1 MSNATLEY
9 VETLVR
15 VFTPTTT
22 QFDAAKAHRA
32 SISTRLDNDLGIYRM
47 FETGSLNHGT
57 AVKGFSDA
65 DYFVSL
71 KGTRPE
77 AGYTALAKV
86 RDSLKGRFPQTNI
99 RVAAPAVVCHFGNR
113 SETVEVVPAY
123 VNTDGSYSIPDPAT
137 GGWME
142 SNPANHL
149 QYVSDA
155 NKLHNGDAKKMI
167 RLIKAWKYMQSV
179 PISSFYLEMRGAKHA
194 VDTNPFIIFWD
205 LCLTLEHMASRE
217 LAAMNDPTKTGPRFN
232 PCSTETLR
240 LDALSK
246 TTTAASR
253 ARRAVTAYQ
262 AGKHDEAVV
271 ALRLL
276 FGT

>member
-1 MSNATLEY
+1 MSATLEY
-9 VETLVR
+9 VDALVKI
-15 VFTPTTT
+15 FTPTTT
-22 QFDAAKAHRA
+22 QFDAARSHRA
-32 SISTRLDNDLGIYRM
+32 SISTRLDNDLGIYRI

-71 KGTRPE
+71 KGTRPQ
-77 AGYTALAKV
+77 ASTALGKV

-99 RVAAPAVVCHFGNR
+99 RVSSPAVVCHFGNR

-123 VNTDGSYSIPDPAT
+123 INTDGSYSIPDPAT

-149 QYVSDA
+149 QYVTDA
-155 NKLHNGDAKKMI
+155 NKLHDGDAKKMI
-167 RLIKAWKYMQSV
+167 RLLKAWKYMQSV
-179 PISSFYLEMRGAKHA
+179 PMSSFYLEMRGAKHA
-194 VDTNPFIIFWD
+194 VDTSPFVIFWD
-205 LCLTLEHMASRE
+205 MCLTLELMASRE

-246 TTTAASR
+246 TNTAALR
-253 ARRAVTAYQ
+253 ARRAVTAYL
-262 AGKHDEAVV
+262 AGKHDDAID

-276 FGT
+276 FGL